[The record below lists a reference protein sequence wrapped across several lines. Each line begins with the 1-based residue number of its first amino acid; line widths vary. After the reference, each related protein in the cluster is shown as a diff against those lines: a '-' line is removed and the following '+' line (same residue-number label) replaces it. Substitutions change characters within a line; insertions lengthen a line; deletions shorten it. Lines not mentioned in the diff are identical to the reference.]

1 MEQFII
7 QYGYALLFV
16 GVIVE
21 GETPL
26 VLASMIAN
34 QSYLDFAHVI
44 CVGFAS
50 AILGDQIL
58 FLIARYKGKQWLKK
72 SAFLSRRLEK
82 SIKLVQRN
90 DVFVI
95 LIMRF
100 LYGLRAIMPALLG
113 LTEIPWK
120 RYFFYNLIGVTTW
133 TAIFSFLGYYLAT
146 GTNLLFGDV
155 SLEVVVL
162 ICLFSVVL
170 IFAILRLIA
179 GAWKRMK
186 RRDGIPL

>member
-1 MEQFII
+1 
-7 QYGYALLFV
+7 
-16 GVIVE
+16 
-21 GETPL
+21 
-26 VLASMIAN
+26 MIAN

-58 FLIARYKGKQWLKK
+58 FLIARYKGKHWLKK